1 MYHGAEHKCINC
13 VEHGLPLTVENV
25 MASSRQHKR
34 CGTSFLFLVM
44 LVSIFLHFIFVL
56 VPVYWVRLFGRLLMV
71 PVVAG
76 ISFEII
82 QWAGRSDSKIA
93 DFFSKPGLAM
103 QKLTTKEPTADMAEV
118 AIKAVEAVFDWRAY
132 LKEEFG
138 VEVEPEN
145 VSGNTVSESAAQK
158 KAE

>member
-1 MYHGAEHKCINC
+1 
-13 VEHGLPLTVENV
+13 
-25 MASSRQHKR
+25 
-34 CGTSFLFLVM
+34 
-44 LVSIFLHFIFVL
+44 
-56 VPVYWVRLFGRLLMV
+56 
-71 PVVAG
+71 
-76 ISFEII
+76 
-82 QWAGRSDSKIA
+82 
-93 DFFSKPGLAM
+93 M

-145 VSGNTVSESAAQK
+145 VSGNKVSENAAQK